1 MKIAEYHNNEGFFMF
16 VLSCSYAEFPYTEN
30 YADSVICLLSVAYA
44 HFKNAE
50 CYMLNCIL
58 LSRVMMRVILNNVIT
73 LGALTLIIVVPS
85 VVMPSVFTLNVVM
98 LSVVAP
104 SS

>member
-1 MKIAEYHNNEGFFMF
+1 MF
-16 VLSCSYAEFPYTEN
+16 VLSCSYADFPYTEN

-50 CYMLNCIL
+50 CQSYVEWH
-58 LSRVMMRVILNNVIT
+58 SVRVMMRVILNNVIT